1 MKCKYCLA
9 ELTEE
14 VSVCPHCG
22 ADLTATA
29 EQTEETSPVAEEST
43 EEVEEIAAEQEETA
57 EALTEETE
65 TLICEEQ
72 DAAPAKKV
80 KWWKL
85 VLVGAAVLVLLAAL
99 AIAIFWPSTG
109 KALLRSVGIRANDV
123 MYKDSYTVE
132 DQVAADNTDVVV
144 ATVGDRELTS
154 SQLQVYY
161 WMGVSD
167 FMNYYG
173 SYLSMIGFDYNKG
186 FDQQVYDPTTGQTY
200 QQMFLDTAL
209 ETWSRY
215 ATLLEM
221 ADEAGFQLS
230 EDEQEQVD
238 GFDDQVQELATAM
251 EYEDVDKFL
260 QEQLAPG
267 TSLSGYLGYVT
278 DSFVA
283 MAYYDSLYESLLP
296 TDEEVAAYFEEH
308 AAEFAESGFSKESG
322 NYYDVRHILIPIEGG
337 TEDES
342 GNVVYS
348 DQDWTDCRNKAQ
360 ALLDEFL
367 AGEATEEIF
376 ASMAQEHST
385 DGGSNT
391 NGGLY
396 SQLSEATNFV
406 DTFKNWYLDETRKPG
421 DTGLV
426 ESVHGCHIMYFSSS
440 YPIWEYEAESMLLSD
455 KTSQMLEEAQ
465 EEWPMKVDFKKI
477 VLGYVNP
484 FATE

>member
-1 MKCKYCLA
+1 MKCKHCLA

-14 VSVCPHCG
+14 VSLCPHCG

-29 EQTEETSPVAEEST
+29 EQTEETSSVAEEST

-72 DAAPAKKV
+72 ETAPAKKV

-85 VLVGAAVLVLLAAL
+85 VLVGAAVLVLLAAA

-109 KALLRSVGIRANDV
+109 RTLLRSVGIRANDV
-123 MYKDSYTVE
+123 QYKDSYTVE
-132 DQVAADNTDVVV
+132 DQTAADKGSVVV
-144 ATVGDRELTS
+144 ATVGDQKLTNG
-154 SQLQVYY
+154 QLQVYY
-161 WMGVSD
+161 WMGVTD
-167 FMNYYG
+167 FLNQYG
-173 SYLSMIGFDYNKG
+173 PYLSMIGLDYNKS
-186 FDQQVYDPTTGQTY
+186 FDEQVYDPSSGKTY

-209 ETWSRY
+209 ETWRRY
-215 ATLLEM
+215 ATLIEM
-221 ADEAGFQLS
+221 AEEDQFQLS
-230 EDEQEQVD
+230 EEEQKHVD
-238 GFDDQVQELATAM
+238 SLDDQLKELATSM
-251 EYEDVDKFL
+251 EYDDVEKFL

-267 TSLSGYLGYVT
+267 VTSDGYLTYMIE
-278 DSFVA
+278 SL
-283 MAYYDSLYESLLP
+283 MATSYFDTLYEDLLP
-296 TDEEVAAYFEEH
+296 TDEELAAYFEAH
-308 AAEFAESGFSKESG
+308 AEEFAQSGISKESG
-322 NYYDVRHILIPIEGG
+322 LYYDVRHILVPIQGG
-337 TEDES
+337 TKDES
-342 GNVVYS
+342 GNTVYS

-376 ASMAQEHST
+376 AAMAKEHST

-396 SQLSEATNFV
+396 SQLTEATNFV

-455 KTSQMLEEAQ
+455 RTSQMLEEGQ
-465 EEWPMKVDFKKI
+465 EQWPMKVDYKKI

>member
-22 ADLTATA
+22 AQLTET
-29 EQTEETSPVAEEST
+29 TEETVETTPVAEESA
-43 EEVEEIAAEQEETA
+43 VEMED
-57 EALTEETE
+57 LT
-65 TLICEEQ
+65 CEEQ
-72 DAAPAKKV
+72 EAAPVKKV
-80 KWWKL
+80 KWWKFAL
-85 VLVGAAVLVLLAAL
+85 AGLGVLVLLAAL

-200 QQMFLDTAL
+200 QQMFLNTAL
-209 ETWSRY
+209 ETWRRY

-221 ADEAGFQLS
+221 ADEADFQLS
-230 EDEQEQVD
+230 EEEQEQVD
-238 GFDDQVQELATAM
+238 GFDDQVKELATAM
-251 EYEDVDKFL
+251 EFEDVDKFL

-267 TSLSGYLGYVT
+267 TSLDGYLGYVT

-283 MAYYDSLYESLLP
+283 MAYYDSLHESLLP

-308 AAEFAESGFSKESG
+308 AAEFAESDISKESG

-348 DQDWTDCRNKAQ
+348 DHDWTDCRNKAQ

-440 YPIWEYEAESMLLSD
+440 YPIWEHEAKNMLLSD
-455 KTSQMLEEAQ
+455 RTSQMLEEGQ